1 MIREFLRF
9 PDLFSKGLIRV
20 RAFAASSAHKGLWL
34 AEEMSADTLNHAL
47 TMWDVDGELDAA
59 VMESAFLHV
68 LDEAEVLRV
77 TFADDGEGLRLTP
90 RELGD
95 WRPFHLDLSAAADP
109 EQAAREA
116 LADLIRKPFDLG
128 HDLLFRMGV
137 VTLAPARSLVVIAY
151 HHLVS
156 DGFGTGG
163 LLSRRLAEVYTALAR
178 GEEAP
183 APPHPWDAES
193 FTAEAADYLASPRF
207 TEDTGFW
214 RDYLADAPAPAQ
226 LPRVALADAERAALA
241 EPMSSADRWGEL
253 TEPIG
258 MVSRTLTVP
267 RAEADAWTEAAKAM
281 GVWTSTMLTAAAA
294 LYVRHRCDRPEFLLS
309 LAVGNRAGVA
319 SRTPGLAVNVVPV
332 RVKVPLDAT
341 FTDLA
346 DAVVDETYEISG
358 HTACHYS
365 DIQRAS
371 GTALSDRGSFG
382 AVMNVVEFVEQL
394 RFGDLPARYLGG
406 TTGSFDELSIGV
418 YTDGSADSDL
428 YIRLDAPARLY
439 DRAELRFIGE
449 ELTAHIR
456 AVAAD
461 GDLRAGAADTLTG
474 AGRERVL
481 TAPDDTG
488 TPLPLLTVPQLFAQR
503 VQSAPDAVA
512 LESGGGTLTY
522 RELDERSNRLA
533 EVLRGHGVGPDTV
546 VAVALERSVDLAV
559 ALLGVVKAGGAYL
572 PLDPALP
579 AAHAKLVT
587 GDAAAHTLLTDATT
601 AQTLSAG
608 LGIPALV
615 LADLTAPTA
624 TGTASTGTAATAAT
638 DLSAPTATETAAVT
652 DGTGTAT
659 VAGTAAAA
667 ATGDAAPAAPLPHPD
682 TLLAVTSASPAAGV
696 PAAVGITH
704 RNLARLALDRTWRD
718 ATGGSVLWHTPAT
731 SDTLALELW
740 APLLNGGRVV
750 VAPPGE
756 LDADALTRARTAHDL
771 TAVWLPAALFAAIAA
786 GRPAA
791 LAGLREVFTGG
802 DRVPAAALRRVREAC
817 PELTVVTGHGPAEA
831 GLFAAAGRLGAHE
844 PQHRAGTLGRPADNT
859 RLYVL
864 GPGLAPVPVGVT
876 GELYVAGPG
885 VARGYLGR
893 PARTAERFLPCPFG
907 PPGALMHR
915 TGDRVRRGAD
925 GLIEH
930 VADAGTQ
937 ADVRGVRV
945 DPAEAEEVLS
955 GHPALAHAVVAAR
968 PDDTGQ
974 PRLVAYVVP
983 ADGRSVSGDELRAF
997 AAKRLPESAVPAL
1010 FTVLERLPVTAAG
1023 RVDRAALP
1031 EPVTAPDTY
1040 RAPRND
1046 TERILAEAFAEVL
1059 EVDRVGIDE
1068 DFFDL
1073 GGNSLRAIRL
1083 VGLIRAELK
1092 QEVSIRR
1099 LFAARTVTGL
1109 SDMWKDLGRS
1119 SRPSL
1124 RRRTKEGAVL

>member
-1 MIREFLRF
+1 M
-9 PDLFSKGLIRV
+9 